1 MSLPLLSLRLP
12 HHVELPGAP
21 LRLAHPVKVL
31 QKHVDLLGAYHLVL
45 WRQRPVVCGDVGLY
59 TGLPA
64 RGAPRKTF
72 VFLVQN
78 RGGGALRRSKTRKQN
93 KQKNQNRAVET
104 RRDETR
110 YGVSQGTGPKPV
122 GPRAGRGEQ
131 RGGAESGAAPETR
144 VPADA
149 CSSGPAAPVGMHPRR
164 RGDEEV
170 PLTLMLPAAA
180 AGREDL
186 RLDVVGA
193 RLEKFEALRDGK
205 FEMKDMV
212 PCSGLEPL
220 QSASM
225 VASWPRRCAAL
236 RAVCLVETHAP
247 LVHEPSEKSGNV
259 RSLTGRRS
267 RSSRTR
273 KIKNRCY
280 VLEEFSCNSSKRGA
294 PHSGPILR

>member
-78 RGGGALRRSKTRKQN
+78 RGGGALRQSKTKKQN
-93 KQKNQNRAVET
+93 KKIKT
-104 RRDETR
+104 GPSRRDETR

-131 RGGAESGAAPETR
+131 RGGAESGAAPKTR

-149 CSSGPAAPVGMHPRR
+149 RSSGPATPVAMPSAPAVLGA
-164 RGDEEV
+164 EETRS
-170 PLTLMLPAAA
+170 PSSLMLLLL
-180 AGREDL
+180 EETYVW
-186 RLDVVGA
+186 RLWA
-193 RLEKFEALRDGK
+193 RG
-205 FEMKDMV
+205 
-212 PCSGLEPL
+212 
-220 QSASM
+220 
-225 VASWPRRCAAL
+225 W
-236 RAVCLVETHAP
+236 
-247 LVHEPSEKSGNV
+247 KS
-259 RSLTGRRS
+259 LRRS
-267 RSSRTR
+267 ETVGSR
-273 KIKNRCY
+273 
-280 VLEEFSCNSSKRGA
+280 
-294 PHSGPILR
+294 